1 MENIA
6 NIQVIQN
13 IVYIISS
20 VMFILGI
27 KMLGKEATAVK
38 GNYLSALAMFSAVG
52 ITCLSLDIDIKIILA
67 GVLLGG
73 LIGSL
78 IAIKVKMTAI
88 PEMVALFNGFG
99 GLATFLIAWSQFNE
113 PSNSM
118 FQHILI
124 MLTIYIGG
132 ITFSGS
138 LIAYGKLSEKL
149 KLGKGSMITN
159 IFISFF
165 YLSMPALIYV
175 GAEPYL
181 SGFIPQIPSYFAI
194 FLVLTLVAGIGFVM
208 PIGGGDMPV
217 VISLLN
223 SLSGIAAAFAGLLLL
238 NNVLI
243 VAGSLVGA
251 SGLILTIIM
260 AKAMNRTITNILF
273 VGYASASQANSSE
286 EQGEVKPITPDDAYL
301 ILENA
306 SSVLVVPGYGMA
318 VAQAQHVVREMGE
331 LLEENGTEVK
341 YGIHPVAGRMPGH
354 MNVLLA
360 EANVS
365 YDLLAEPDD
374 VNPSMDTIDV
384 AIVIGANDVVNP
396 SATEEEGSPIYGMP
410 IIEVHN
416 AKTVFVLKRSMSSG
430 FAGVQNPLF
439 FKENTRML
447 FGDAKALFHDV
458 IVTLGMFSLFSL
470 EINLSIIA
478 AVLTI
483 VGYSMNDT
491 VVIFDRVRENLRKYS
506 DIKIYELTNISINET
521 LSRTLLTSITT
532 LLALLAIYFFGGEI
546 LRGFSFAMILGVIF
560 GTYSSIYIANTVLVR
575 LNVTQK
581 TVLRE
586 ENKD

>member
-1 MENIA
+1 MENLV

-13 IVYIISS
+13 IVYIVSS

-52 ITCLSLDIDIKIILA
+52 ITCLSLEIDLKIILA

-118 FQHILI
+118 LQHVLI

-175 GAEPYL
+175 IAEP
-181 SGFIPQIPSYFAI
+181 SISQFIPQAPSYFSI

-273 VGYASASQANSSE
+273 VGYASSSQSTSSE
-286 EQGEVKPITPDDAYL
+286 EQGEVKPITSDDAYL

-439 FKENTRML
+439 FRENTRML
-447 FGDAKALFHDV
+447 FGDAKESIGQ
-458 IVTLGMFSLFSL
+458 IVAEF
-470 EINLSIIA
+470 
-478 AVLTI
+478 
-483 VGYSMNDT
+483 
-491 VVIFDRVRENLRKYS
+491 
-506 DIKIYELTNISINET
+506 
-521 LSRTLLTSITT
+521 
-532 LLALLAIYFFGGEI
+532 
-546 LRGFSFAMILGVIF
+546 
-560 GTYSSIYIANTVLVR
+560 
-575 LNVTQK
+575 
-581 TVLRE
+581 
-586 ENKD
+586 KD